1 MSGDRWLID
10 TNIVL
15 YLLNGDTHLADMLT
29 DKELTL
35 SNISRMELLSF
46 PDITKGELAK
56 VEVFLEAWPVVEI
69 NSLIEEHAIAIRRRH
84 RLKLPDSIIAATA
97 MHLDIPLVTGD
108 ASMLKLLDELD
119 VIHYQFQRI

>member
-69 NSLIEEHAIAIRRRH
+69 NSLIEEQAIAIRRKH

-119 VIHYQFQRI
+119 VIHYQFRRI

>member
-69 NSLIEEHAIAIRRRH
+69 NSLIEEQAIAIRRKH

-108 ASMLKLLDELD
+108 ASMLKLLHELD
-119 VIHYQFQRI
+119 VIHYQFRRI

>member
-69 NSLIEEHAIAIRRRH
+69 NSLIEEQAIAIRRKH

-97 MHLDIPLVTGD
+97 MHLDIPIVTGD

-119 VIHYQFQRI
+119 VIHYQFRRI

>member
-1 MSGDRWLID
+1 MID

-69 NSLIEEHAIAIRRRH
+69 NSLIEEQAIAIRRKH

-108 ASMLKLLDELD
+108 TSMLKLLDELD
-119 VIHYQFQRI
+119 VIHYQFRRI

>member
-69 NSLIEEHAIAIRRRH
+69 NSLIKEQAIAIRRKH

-119 VIHYQFQRI
+119 VIHYQFRRI

>member
-1 MSGDRWLID
+1 MSGDRWVID
-10 TNIVL
+10 TNIAL
-15 YLLNGDTHLADMLT
+15 YLLNGDEHLADMLT

-69 NSLIEEHAIAIRRRH
+69 NSLIEDLAVAIRRKH

-108 ASMLKLLDELD
+108 KAMLKLLDEMD
-119 VIHYQFQRI
+119 VIHYEFRRI

>member
-69 NSLIEEHAIAIRRRH
+69 NSLIEEQAIAIRRKH

-119 VIHYQFQRI
+119 VVHYQFRRI